1 LDAFW
6 GQWSNVEGQI
16 SVLREL
22 VTAPVRLLEQEW
34 ASFPRVFTRDQ
45 FSQAS
50 PEVQAHASI
59 ELESSVWNCIPLVE
73 TVVTLA
79 DNESYE
85 GAKLLLKMGMESNA
99 ELIILALVQ
108 LKTPWNSFHQDLVS
122 KMLLAYLTG
131 VGIVPKFVQ
140 TRLWQVNQGLFV
152 SVLLDL
158 YDDDRSSLAKI
169 LKLTESLN
177 VRQSCYCTWS
187 FFILIFSSTF

>member
-1 LDAFW
+1 M
-6 GQWSNVEGQI
+6 
-16 SVLREL
+16 
-22 VTAPVRLLEQEW
+22 
-34 ASFPRVFTRDQ
+34 
-45 FSQAS
+45 
-50 PEVQAHASI
+50 
-59 ELESSVWNCIPLVE
+59 VE

-79 DNESYE
+79 DNENHE
-85 GAKLLLKMGMESNA
+85 AAKSLLKMGMESNA

-108 LKTPWNSFHQDLVS
+108 LKTPWNPFHQDLVS

-177 VRQSCYCTWS
+177 VSQNSTCNCTP
-187 FFILIFSSTF
+187 LTLVSTL